1 MNWGGNVAEEP
12 TSGVSFRRSNELEL
26 LTDRL
31 GDVRLL
37 RAVDIILN
45 HFDHAERSD
54 EEEFNKPDVP
64 AGDSACLTEIVRTAM
79 RISVVVRRRNRLN
92 DRQPG

>member
-1 MNWGGNVAEEP
+1 MFPLIAKTTADDIDHRYGPKEWGGNVAEEP
-12 TSGVSFRRSNELEL
+12 TSGVSFRRSNKLEL
-26 LTDRL
+26 LTGRL
-31 GDVRLL
+31 GNVRLL

-64 AGDSACLTEIVRTAM
+64 AGDPACLTEIV
-79 RISVVVRRRNRLN
+79 
-92 DRQPG
+92 